1 MNINK
6 LMKHYKGMKKNC
18 FYGRGV
24 PFHLKKCLV
33 VMKLCL
39 FFMFVL
45 HFGVSATGYAQQK
58 ISLSMEDVTL
68 EQVLKEL
75 KRQTGLRFFYSV
87 EKVRNEQKKVVNIK
101 NDVLEDALKNV
112 LKGTGLTFSIMND
125 VVVIKDEVM
134 VVLDSAKKEPVVVRG
149 VVKDKTGLPLPGVT
163 IVIKGTQVGCV
174 SDVDGKFSFS
184 VPEINN
190 LVLQFSFV
198 GMITKEVKVSNNK
211 PLNVELEE
219 DVQSM
224 DEVIVT
230 GYFTKSK
237 SSYTGSAVVVK
248 AEELKRISPTNL
260 FKALSA
266 YEPSFQ
272 IVENKEVGADPNA
285 VPEILIRGKSSFEGK
300 SNQPLFIMDG
310 YEISIEQV
318 FDTDIERIKQV
329 TILKDASA
337 TAIYGSRAANGVV
350 VIETKMPEQGKLSV
364 SYSFNATI
372 EAPDLTDYDLLN
384 ASEKLQFEEL
394 AGVYKDSEGNVAN
407 QMKLD
412 KLYEQRHKEVERG
425 VNTYWLSQ
433 PLQTSFRHTHS
444 LSLGGGNERSRYG
457 VNLNYGANP
466 GVMKGSTR
474 DRFGIS
480 FTWTYNIASKFRIGN
495 VLSVNQI
502 KSEKTPYGEFS
513 TYTKLNPYERAK
525 DEKGRWIYLLS
536 NGNPNPLVDAH
547 LNSYDKTE
555 STSYTNN
562 FDIEWYIVEGVRLT
576 GRFSYS
582 FGNNDADRFISPK
595 DSRYLQK
602 ENNEKGFYSSTSGR
616 TNSMDGNLVLNFYH
630 QWDRH
635 MVTLVGGLNMQSNKN
650 RSTYFSAQ
658 GFLNDNLTNLDFA
671 SQYEVNTKP
680 SGKVEEDRLVGFF
693 ANASYAYDNRY
704 MFDLS
709 YRTDG
714 SSKFGKKDRFAPFWS
729 AGFAWNIHNEHF
741 WGEQGWLTQAKIR
754 SSVGYTGNVEFS
766 PYQSQTMY
774 IYDKDNI
781 YMHGVG
787 ADIKALG
794 NDNLKWQRKFSF
806 NVGADLDFC
815 EGRFSMSAELFREKT
830 KDLLLDMSIPPSL
843 GFATYTENIG
853 EMENQGW
860 ELSLRTQIL
869 RNAKRDLYWS
879 LSFGTS
885 NSKNKITKISNAL
898 GKKNEENN
906 QEETKKPVPLYEE
919 GESTEALKAVPSL
932 GIDPETGK
940 EVFLKKDGTYTTVWD
955 YRDKEVCGST
965 MPDFRGS
972 VNSFLSFKGISL
984 NFSLSFEYGAKTYN
998 STLAERVEGVD
1009 PNNNADRRV
1018 LKDRWKQPG
1027 DKTFFKNIALKEDV
1041 SNLTTRFVQDYNH
1054 LSIGSVSL
1062 GYDLKKNICKK
1073 IGLNG
1078 LRFSFNMSDIGRFST
1093 VKEERGLSYPFS
1105 RQFTFSL
1112 SAQL

>member
-18 FYGRGV
+18 FYGRAV

-58 ISLSMEDVTL
+58 VSLSMEDVTL

-125 VVVIKDEVM
+125 VVVIKDEVL
-134 VVLDSAKKEPVVVRG
+134 VVLDSTKKEPVVVRG
-149 VVKDKTGLPLPGVT
+149 VVKDKAGLPLPGVT

-224 DEVIVT
+224 EEVIVT

-853 EMENQGW
+853 EMKNQGW

-955 YRDKEVCGST
+955 YRDKVVCGST

>member
-125 VVVIKDEVM
+125 VVVIKDEVL
-134 VVLDSAKKEPVVVRG
+134 VVLDSTKKEPVVVRG
-149 VVKDKTGLPLPGVT
+149 VVKDKAGLPLPGVT

-224 DEVIVT
+224 EEVIVT

-955 YRDKEVCGST
+955 YRDKVVCGST

>member
-1 MNINK
+1 
-6 LMKHYKGMKKNC
+6 MKHYKGMKKNC
-18 FYGRGV
+18 FYGRAV

-58 ISLSMEDVTL
+58 VSLSMEDVTL

-125 VVVIKDEVM
+125 VVVIKDEVL
-134 VVLDSAKKEPVVVRG
+134 VVLDSTKKEPVVVRG
-149 VVKDKTGLPLPGVT
+149 VVKDKAGLPLPGVT

-224 DEVIVT
+224 EEVIVT

-787 ADIKALG
+787 ADIKDLG

-853 EMENQGW
+853 EMKNQGW

-955 YRDKEVCGST
+955 YRDKVVCGST

>member
-1 MNINK
+1 
-6 LMKHYKGMKKNC
+6 MKHYKGMKKNC

>member
-1 MNINK
+1 
-6 LMKHYKGMKKNC
+6 MKHYKGMKKNC
-18 FYGRGV
+18 FYGRAV

-58 ISLSMEDVTL
+58 VSLSMEDVTL

-125 VVVIKDEVM
+125 VVVIKDEVL
-134 VVLDSAKKEPVVVRG
+134 VVLDSTKKEPVVVRG
-149 VVKDKTGLPLPGVT
+149 VVKDKAGLPLPGVT

-224 DEVIVT
+224 EEVIVT

-853 EMENQGW
+853 EMKNQGW

-955 YRDKEVCGST
+955 YRDKVVCGST

>member
-1 MNINK
+1 
-6 LMKHYKGMKKNC
+6 MKHYKGMKKNC
-18 FYGRGV
+18 FYGRAV
-24 PFHLKKCLV
+24 PFHLKKWLL
-33 VMKLCL
+33 VMKLCML
-39 FFMFVL
+39 LMVVL
-45 HFGVSATGYAQQK
+45 NLGVLASGHAQQRV
-58 ISLSMEDVTL
+58 SLSMQNVTL
-68 EQVLKEL
+68 EQVIKEL

-87 EKVRNEQKKVVNIK
+87 EKVRNEQKKAVNVKDDI
-101 NDVLEDALKNV
+101 LENALRDV
-112 LKGTGLTFSIMND
+112 LKGTGLTFTIMND
-125 VVVIKDEVM
+125 VVVIKDEV
-134 VVLDSAKKEPVVVRG
+134 VVARDSVKKKSVEIKG
-149 VVKDKTGLPLPGVT
+149 VVKDKAGEPLPGVT
-163 IVIKGTQVGCV
+163 IVIKGTTVGSV
-174 SDVDGKFSFS
+174 SDIDGKFSFS
-184 VPEINN
+184 VPGIEG
-190 LVLQFSFV
+190 LELQFSFV
-198 GMITKEVKVSNNK
+198 GMITKNVKVTSDK
-211 PLNVELEE
+211 FLTVEMEE
-219 DVQSM
+219 DVKNV
-224 DEVIVT
+224 DEVVVT

-310 YEISIEQV
+310 YEVTIEQV
-318 FDTDIERIKQV
+318 FDTDIERVKQV

-350 VIETKMPEQGKLSV
+350 VIETKMPEQGKLSA

-384 ASEKLQFEEL
+384 ASEKMEFEVL
-394 AGVYKDSEGNVAN
+394 AGVYKDQSGDLAN

-412 KLYEQRHKEVERG
+412 KLYEQRHKEVLRG

-480 FTWTYNIASKFRIGN
+480 FTWTYNIANKFRIGN
-495 VLSVNQI
+495 VLSVSQI
-502 KSEKTPYGEFS
+502 KSKKSPYGEFS
-513 TYTKLNPYERAK
+513 TYTKINPYERAK

-555 STSYTNN
+555 NTSYTNN
-562 FDIEWYIVEGVRLT
+562 FDIEWYIVKGLRLT

-582 FGNNDADRFISPK
+582 FGNNDAERFISPK
-595 DSRYLQK
+595 DSRYLKK

-616 TNSMDGNLVLNFYH
+616 TSSMDGNVVLNFYH

-635 MVTLVGGLNMQSNKN
+635 MVTVVGGMNMQSGKN
-650 RSTYFSAQ
+650 TSKYFSAQ

-680 SGKVEEDRLVGFF
+680 SGQVEESRLVGFF

-704 MFDLS
+704 MFDFS
-709 YRTDG
+709 FRTDG

-729 AGFAWNIHNEHF
+729 AGAAWNIHNEHF
-741 WGEQGWLTQAKIR
+741 WGKSEWLTQAKIR

-766 PYQSQTMY
+766 PYQAQTMY
-774 IYDKDNI
+774 VYDKDNI

-794 NDNLKWQRKFSF
+794 NDKLKWQRKFSF
-806 NVGADLDFC
+806 NLGADLDFY
-815 EGRFSMSAELFREKT
+815 EGRFSLSGEIFRENT

-843 GFATYTENIG
+843 GFATYKENVG
-853 EMENQGW
+853 EMKNQGW
-860 ELSLRTQIL
+860 ELSLRSQVI
-869 RNAKRDLYWS
+869 RDSKRDLYWA
-879 LSFGTS
+879 LTFGTS

-906 QEETKKPVPLYEE
+906 QEETTKPVPLYEE

-955 YRDKEVCGST
+955 YRDKVVCGST
-965 MPDFRGS
+965 TPDFRGS
-972 VNSFLSFKGISL
+972 INSFLSFKGISL
-984 NFSLSFEYGAKTYN
+984 NFSLSFEHGAKTYN

-1041 SNLTTRFVQDYNH
+1041 SNLTTRFVQDYNV

-1062 GYDLKKNICKK
+1062 GYDLNKNTCKK

-1078 LRFSFNMSDIGRFST
+1078 LRFSFNMSDPGRFSS

>member
-1 MNINK
+1 
-6 LMKHYKGMKKNC
+6 MKHYKGMKKNC
-18 FYGRGV
+18 FYGRAV

-58 ISLSMEDVTL
+58 VSLSMEDVTL

-125 VVVIKDEVM
+125 VVVIKDEVL
-134 VVLDSAKKEPVVVRG
+134 VVLDSTKKEPVVVRG
-149 VVKDKTGLPLPGVT
+149 VVKDKAGLPLPGVT

-224 DEVIVT
+224 EEVIVT

-815 EGRFSMSAELFREKT
+815 EGRFSMSAELFWEKT

-955 YRDKEVCGST
+955 YRDKVVCGST

-1093 VKEERGLSYPFS
+1093 VKEERGWSYPFS

>member
-1 MNINK
+1 VNINK

-18 FYGRGV
+18 FYGRAV
-24 PFHLKKCLV
+24 PFHLKKCLI

-58 ISLSMEDVTL
+58 VSLSMEDVTL

-101 NDVLEDALKNV
+101 NDVLESALRNI
-112 LKGTGLTFSIMND
+112 LSGTGLTFSIMND
-125 VVVIKDEVM
+125 VVVIKDEVL
-134 VVLDSAKKEPVVVRG
+134 VVLDSTKKEPVVVRG
-149 VVKDKTGLPLPGVT
+149 VVKDKAGLPLPGVT

-198 GMITKEVKVSNNK
+198 GMITKEVKVSTNK

-224 DEVIVT
+224 EEVIVT

-955 YRDKEVCGST
+955 YRDKVVCGST

>member
-6 LMKHYKGMKKNC
+6 LMKHYKGMKKDC
-18 FYGRGV
+18 FYGRAV

-58 ISLSMEDVTL
+58 VSLSMEDVTL

-125 VVVIKDEVM
+125 VVVIKDEVL
-134 VVLDSAKKEPVVVRG
+134 VVLDSTKKEPVVVRG
-149 VVKDKTGLPLPGVT
+149 VVKDKAGLPLPGVT

-224 DEVIVT
+224 EEVIVT

-853 EMENQGW
+853 EMKNQGW

-955 YRDKEVCGST
+955 YRDKVVCGST

>member
-1 MNINK
+1 
-6 LMKHYKGMKKNC
+6 MKHYKGMKKNC
-18 FYGRGV
+18 FYGRAV

-58 ISLSMEDVTL
+58 VSLSMEDVTL

-125 VVVIKDEVM
+125 VVVIKDEVL
-134 VVLDSAKKEPVVVRG
+134 VVLDSTKKEPVVVRG
-149 VVKDKTGLPLPGVT
+149 VVKDKAGLPLPGVT

-174 SDVDGKFSFS
+174 SYVDGKFSFS

-224 DEVIVT
+224 EEVIVT

-853 EMENQGW
+853 EMKNQGW

-955 YRDKEVCGST
+955 YRDKVVCGST

>member
-18 FYGRGV
+18 FYGRAV
-24 PFHLKKCLV
+24 PFHLKKCLI

-58 ISLSMEDVTL
+58 VSLSMEDVTL

-125 VVVIKDEVM
+125 VVVIKDEVL
-134 VVLDSAKKEPVVVRG
+134 VVLDSTKKEPVVVRG
-149 VVKDKTGLPLPGVT
+149 VVKDKAGLPLPGVT

-741 WGEQGWLTQAKIR
+741 WEEQGWLTQAKIR

-955 YRDKEVCGST
+955 YRDKVVCGST

>member
-1 MNINK
+1 
-6 LMKHYKGMKKNC
+6 MKHYKGMKKNC
-18 FYGRGV
+18 FYGRAV

-58 ISLSMEDVTL
+58 VSLSMEDVTL

-125 VVVIKDEVM
+125 VVVIKDEVL
-134 VVLDSAKKEPVVVRG
+134 VVLDSTKKEPVVVRG
-149 VVKDKTGLPLPGVT
+149 VVKDKAGLPLPGVT

-224 DEVIVT
+224 EEVIVT

-815 EGRFSMSAELFREKT
+815 EGRFSMSAELFWEKT

-955 YRDKEVCGST
+955 YRDKVVCGST

>member
-1 MNINK
+1 M
-6 LMKHYKGMKKNC
+6 
-18 FYGRGV
+18 
-24 PFHLKKCLV
+24 
-33 VMKLCL
+33 MKLCL

-58 ISLSMEDVTL
+58 VSLSMEDVTL

-125 VVVIKDEVM
+125 VVVIKDEVL
-134 VVLDSAKKEPVVVRG
+134 VVLDSTKKEPVVVRG
-149 VVKDKTGLPLPGVT
+149 VVKDKAGLPLPGVT

-224 DEVIVT
+224 EEVIVT

-853 EMENQGW
+853 EMKNQGW

-955 YRDKEVCGST
+955 YRDKVVCGST

>member
-1 MNINK
+1 
-6 LMKHYKGMKKNC
+6 MKHYKGMKKNC
-18 FYGRGV
+18 FYGRAV

-58 ISLSMEDVTL
+58 VSLSMEDVTL

-125 VVVIKDEVM
+125 VVVIKDEVL
-134 VVLDSAKKEPVVVRG
+134 VVLDSTKKEPVVVRG
-149 VVKDKTGLPLPGVT
+149 VVKDKAGLPLPGVT

-224 DEVIVT
+224 EEVIVT

-237 SSYTGSAVVVK
+237 SSYTGAAVVVK

-853 EMENQGW
+853 EMKNQGW

-955 YRDKEVCGST
+955 YRDKVVCGST

>member
-18 FYGRGV
+18 FYGRAV

-58 ISLSMEDVTL
+58 VSLSMEDVTL

-125 VVVIKDEVM
+125 VVVIKDEVL
-134 VVLDSAKKEPVVVRG
+134 VVLDSTKKEPVVVRG
-149 VVKDKTGLPLPGVT
+149 VVKDKAGLPLPGVT

-224 DEVIVT
+224 EEVIVT

-955 YRDKEVCGST
+955 YRDKVVCGST

>member
-1 MNINK
+1 
-6 LMKHYKGMKKNC
+6 MKHYKGMKKNC
-18 FYGRGV
+18 FYGRAV
-24 PFHLKKCLV
+24 PFHLKKCLI

-58 ISLSMEDVTL
+58 VSLSMEDVTL

-101 NDVLEDALKNV
+101 NDVLESALRNI
-112 LKGTGLTFSIMND
+112 LSGTGLTFSIMND
-125 VVVIKDEVM
+125 VVVIKDEVL
-134 VVLDSAKKEPVVVRG
+134 VVLDSTKKEPVVVRG
-149 VVKDKTGLPLPGVT
+149 VVKDKAGLPLPGVT

-198 GMITKEVKVSNNK
+198 GMITKEVKVSTNK

-224 DEVIVT
+224 EEVIVT

-955 YRDKEVCGST
+955 YRDKVVCGST

>member
-18 FYGRGV
+18 FYGLGV
-24 PFHLKKCLV
+24 PFHLKKWLK

-45 HFGVSATGYAQQK
+45 HLGVSASGCAQQK
-58 ISLSMEDVTL
+58 VSLSMEDVTL

-112 LKGTGLTFSIMND
+112 LRGTGLTFTIMND
-125 VVVIKDEVM
+125 VVVIKDEILVA
-134 VVLDSAKKEPVVVRG
+134 LDSIKKEPVVVKG
-149 VVKDKTGLPLPGVT
+149 IVKDKAGLPLPGVT

-174 SDVDGKFSFS
+174 SDIDGKFNFS

-224 DEVIVT
+224 EEVIVT

-853 EMENQGW
+853 EMKNQGW

-955 YRDKEVCGST
+955 YRDKVVCGST

>member
-1 MNINK
+1 
-6 LMKHYKGMKKNC
+6 MKHYKGMKKNC
-18 FYGRGV
+18 FYGRAV

-58 ISLSMEDVTL
+58 VSLSMEDVTL

-125 VVVIKDEVM
+125 VVVIKDEVL
-134 VVLDSAKKEPVVVRG
+134 VVLDSTKKEPVVVRG
-149 VVKDKTGLPLPGVT
+149 VVKDKAGLPLPGVT

-198 GMITKEVKVSNNK
+198 GMITKEVKVINNK
-211 PLNVELEE
+211 PLDVELEE

-853 EMENQGW
+853 EMKNQGW

-955 YRDKEVCGST
+955 YRDKVVCGST

>member
-1 MNINK
+1 
-6 LMKHYKGMKKNC
+6 MKHYKGMKKNC
-18 FYGRGV
+18 FYGRAV

-58 ISLSMEDVTL
+58 VSLSMEDVTL

-125 VVVIKDEVM
+125 VVVIKDEVL
-134 VVLDSAKKEPVVVRG
+134 VVLDSTKKEPVVVRG
-149 VVKDKTGLPLPGVT
+149 VVKDKAGLPLPGVT

-224 DEVIVT
+224 EEVIVT

-955 YRDKEVCGST
+955 YRDKVVCGST

>member
-1 MNINK
+1 
-6 LMKHYKGMKKNC
+6 MKYI
-18 FYGRGV
+18 F
-24 PFHLKKCLV
+24 LI
-33 VMKLCL
+33 
-39 FFMFVL
+39 FF
-45 HFGVSATGYAQQK
+45 
-58 ISLSMEDVTL
+58 SLLLYPV
-68 EQVLKEL
+68 Q
-75 KRQTGLRFFYSV
+75 
-87 EKVRNEQKKVVNIK
+87 
-101 NDVLEDALKNV
+101 
-112 LKGTGLTFSIMND
+112 
-125 VVVIKDEVM
+125 
-134 VVLDSAKKEPVVVRG
+134 AKVRG
-149 VVKDKTGLPLPGVT
+149 VVKDKAGLPLPGVT

-224 DEVIVT
+224 EEVIVT

-602 ENNEKGFYSSTSGR
+602 ENNEKGFY
-616 TNSMDGNLVLNFYH
+616 
-630 QWDRH
+630 
-635 MVTLVGGLNMQSNKN
+635 
-650 RSTYFSAQ
+650 
-658 GFLNDNLTNLDFA
+658 
-671 SQYEVNTKP
+671 
-680 SGKVEEDRLVGFF
+680 
-693 ANASYAYDNRY
+693 
-704 MFDLS
+704 
-709 YRTDG
+709 
-714 SSKFGKKDRFAPFWS
+714 
-729 AGFAWNIHNEHF
+729 
-741 WGEQGWLTQAKIR
+741 
-754 SSVGYTGNVEFS
+754 
-766 PYQSQTMY
+766 
-774 IYDKDNI
+774 
-781 YMHGVG
+781 
-787 ADIKALG
+787 
-794 NDNLKWQRKFSF
+794 
-806 NVGADLDFC
+806 
-815 EGRFSMSAELFREKT
+815 
-830 KDLLLDMSIPPSL
+830 
-843 GFATYTENIG
+843 
-853 EMENQGW
+853 
-860 ELSLRTQIL
+860 
-869 RNAKRDLYWS
+869 
-879 LSFGTS
+879 
-885 NSKNKITKISNAL
+885 
-898 GKKNEENN
+898 
-906 QEETKKPVPLYEE
+906 
-919 GESTEALKAVPSL
+919 
-932 GIDPETGK
+932 
-940 EVFLKKDGTYTTVWD
+940 
-955 YRDKEVCGST
+955 
-965 MPDFRGS
+965 
-972 VNSFLSFKGISL
+972 
-984 NFSLSFEYGAKTYN
+984 
-998 STLAERVEGVD
+998 
-1009 PNNNADRRV
+1009 
-1018 LKDRWKQPG
+1018 
-1027 DKTFFKNIALKEDV
+1027 
-1041 SNLTTRFVQDYNH
+1041 
-1054 LSIGSVSL
+1054 
-1062 GYDLKKNICKK
+1062 
-1073 IGLNG
+1073 
-1078 LRFSFNMSDIGRFST
+1078 
-1093 VKEERGLSYPFS
+1093 
-1105 RQFTFSL
+1105 
-1112 SAQL
+1112 

>member
-1 MNINK
+1 
-6 LMKHYKGMKKNC
+6 MKHYKGMKKNC

-547 LNSYDKTE
+547 LNSYDKRE

>member
-1 MNINK
+1 
-6 LMKHYKGMKKNC
+6 
-18 FYGRGV
+18 
-24 PFHLKKCLV
+24 
-33 VMKLCL
+33 MKLCL

-843 GFATYTENIG
+843 GF
-853 EMENQGW
+853 
-860 ELSLRTQIL
+860 
-869 RNAKRDLYWS
+869 RNLHRR
-879 LSFGTS
+879 
-885 NSKNKITKISNAL
+885 ISERWRI
-898 GKKNEENN
+898 K
-906 QEETKKPVPLYEE
+906 V
-919 GESTEALKAVPSL
+919 
-932 GIDPETGK
+932 
-940 EVFLKKDGTYTTVWD
+940 
-955 YRDKEVCGST
+955 GS
-965 MPDFRGS
+965 
-972 VNSFLSFKGISL
+972 
-984 NFSLSFEYGAKTYN
+984 
-998 STLAERVEGVD
+998 
-1009 PNNNADRRV
+1009 
-1018 LKDRWKQPG
+1018 
-1027 DKTFFKNIALKEDV
+1027 
-1041 SNLTTRFVQDYNH
+1041 
-1054 LSIGSVSL
+1054 
-1062 GYDLKKNICKK
+1062 
-1073 IGLNG
+1073 
-1078 LRFSFNMSDIGRFST
+1078 
-1093 VKEERGLSYPFS
+1093 
-1105 RQFTFSL
+1105 
-1112 SAQL
+1112 

>member
-1 MNINK
+1 
-6 LMKHYKGMKKNC
+6 
-18 FYGRGV
+18 
-24 PFHLKKCLV
+24 
-33 VMKLCL
+33 MKLCL

-58 ISLSMEDVTL
+58 VSLSMEDVTL

-125 VVVIKDEVM
+125 VVVIKDEVL
-134 VVLDSAKKEPVVVRG
+134 VVLDSTKKEPVVVRG
-149 VVKDKTGLPLPGVT
+149 VVKDKAGLPLPGVT

-224 DEVIVT
+224 EEVIVT

-853 EMENQGW
+853 EMKNQGW

-955 YRDKEVCGST
+955 YRDKVVCGST

>member
-1 MNINK
+1 M
-6 LMKHYKGMKKNC
+6 
-18 FYGRGV
+18 
-24 PFHLKKCLV
+24 
-33 VMKLCL
+33 
-39 FFMFVL
+39 
-45 HFGVSATGYAQQK
+45 
-58 ISLSMEDVTL
+58 
-68 EQVLKEL
+68 
-75 KRQTGLRFFYSV
+75 
-87 EKVRNEQKKVVNIK
+87 VNIK

-125 VVVIKDEVM
+125 VVVIKDEVL
-134 VVLDSAKKEPVVVRG
+134 VVLDSTKKEPVVVRG
-149 VVKDKTGLPLPGVT
+149 VVKDKAGLPLPGVT

-224 DEVIVT
+224 EEVIVT

-853 EMENQGW
+853 EMKNQGW

-955 YRDKEVCGST
+955 YRDKVVCGST

>member
-18 FYGRGV
+18 FYGRAV

-58 ISLSMEDVTL
+58 VSLSMEDVTL

-125 VVVIKDEVM
+125 VVVIKDEVL
-134 VVLDSAKKEPVVVRG
+134 VVLDSTKKEPVVVRG
-149 VVKDKTGLPLPGVT
+149 VVKDKAGLPLPGVT

-224 DEVIVT
+224 EEVIVT

-853 EMENQGW
+853 EMKNQGW

-885 NSKNKITKISNAL
+885 NSKNNAL

-955 YRDKEVCGST
+955 YRDKVVCGST

>member
-1 MNINK
+1 
-6 LMKHYKGMKKNC
+6 MKHYKGMKKNC

-149 VVKDKTGLPLPGVT
+149 VVKDKAGLPLPGVT

-955 YRDKEVCGST
+955 YRDKVVCGST

>member
-1 MNINK
+1 
-6 LMKHYKGMKKNC
+6 
-18 FYGRGV
+18 
-24 PFHLKKCLV
+24 
-33 VMKLCL
+33 
-39 FFMFVL
+39 MFVL

-58 ISLSMEDVTL
+58 VSLSMEDVTL

-125 VVVIKDEVM
+125 VVVIKDEVL
-134 VVLDSAKKEPVVVRG
+134 VVLDSTKKEPVVVRG
-149 VVKDKTGLPLPGVT
+149 VVKDKAGLPLPGVT

-224 DEVIVT
+224 EEVIVT

-853 EMENQGW
+853 EMKNQGW

-955 YRDKEVCGST
+955 YRDKVVCGST

>member
-1 MNINK
+1 
-6 LMKHYKGMKKNC
+6 
-18 FYGRGV
+18 
-24 PFHLKKCLV
+24 
-33 VMKLCL
+33 MKLCL

-45 HFGVSATGYAQQK
+45 HFGVFATGYAQQK
-58 ISLSMEDVTL
+58 VSLSMEDVTL

-101 NDVLEDALKNV
+101 NDVLEDALKDV
-112 LKGTGLTFSIMND
+112 LSGTGLTFTIMND
-125 VVVIKDEVM
+125 VVVIKDETLVA
-134 VVLDSAKKEPVVVRG
+134 LDSTKKESVVVKG
-149 VVKDKTGLPLPGVT
+149 IVKDKAGLPLPGVT

-198 GMITKEVKVSNNK
+198 GMVTKEVKVLNNK
-211 PLNVELEE
+211 PLSVELEE
-219 DVQSM
+219 DVQSV

-394 AGVYKDSEGNVAN
+394 AGVYKDAEGDVAN

-412 KLYEQRHKEVERG
+412 RLYEQRRKEVERG
-425 VNTYWLSQ
+425 VDTYWLSQ

-480 FTWTYNIASKFRIGN
+480 FTWTYSIASKFRIGN
-495 VLSVNQI
+495 VLSVNQV

-525 DEKGRWIYLLS
+525 DEKGRWVYLLS
-536 NGNPNPLVDAH
+536 NGEPNPLVDAH

-562 FDIEWYIVEGVRLT
+562 FDIEWYIVEGLRLT

-582 FGNNDADRFISPK
+582 FGNSDADKFISPK

-602 ENNEKGFYSSTSGR
+602 EDNEKGFYSSTSGR
-616 TNSMDGNLVLNFYH
+616 TNSMDGNIVLNFYR

-635 MVTLVGGLNMQSNKN
+635 MFTIVGGLNMQSNKN
-650 RSTYFSAQ
+650 SSTYFSAQ

-671 SQYEVNTKP
+671 SQYEANTKP
-680 SGKVEEDRLVGFF
+680 TGNVEEDRLIGFF

-741 WGEQGWLTQAKIR
+741 WGKQDWLTQAKIR
-754 SSVGYTGNVEFS
+754 SSLGYTGNVEFS
-766 PYQSQTMY
+766 PYQAQTMY

-806 NVGADLDFC
+806 NLGADLDFC
-815 EGRFSMSAELFREKT
+815 EGLFSMSAELFKEKT

-843 GFATYTENIG
+843 GFATYMENIG

-860 ELSLRTQIL
+860 ELSLRAQIF

-955 YRDKEVCGST
+955 YRDKVVCGST
-965 MPDFRGS
+965 VPDFRGS
-972 VNSFLSFKGISL
+972 INSFLSFKGISL
-984 NFSLSFEYGAKTYN
+984 NFSLNFEYGAKTYN

-1009 PNNNADRRV
+1009 PNDNADRRV

-1041 SNLTTRFVQDYNH
+1041 SNLTTRFVQDYNY

-1062 GYDLKKNICKK
+1062 GYDLKKDICKK

-1078 LRFSFNMSDIGRFST
+1078 LRFSFNMSDIGRFCT